1 MKLRSLLVTLAALC
15 VGTAAHADEGM
26 WLYSAPPRAQIKA
39 KYGFDLTDA
48 WLDHVRLSSVRF
60 NSGGSASFVSGE
72 GLVITNHHV
81 AADSLQKMG
90 SQKNNYLRDGFYA
103 KTAAEEIKCNDL
115 EVNVLQSIEDVTSPP
130 ALLPSSPSF
139 EAYGRLFRDNP
150 MLSYLLNSTI
160 VSGLAV
166 IANLVF
172 CSLAAYPLARMRF
185 AGRGLVLALVV
196 ATILIPFQ
204 VVMIPLYLLM
214 VQVGLRNTLWALIIP
229 QAATAFGIFLL
240 RQSFLGVPVELEE
253 AARSDG
259 CTSIGEWWNV
269 MLPAARADLITL
281 AMFVFIGTWSDFLW
295 PLVILDDPKL
305 YTLPLGLQQLA
316 SSFSLD
322 WRLVAAGSV
331 VSILPV
337 LVIFIGLQRY
347 ILPSA
352 SGDAVKG

>member
-1 MKLRSLLVTLAALC
+1 MAVRDPSSRGSSLATGLQLTLLLALALAMLLPLLWLVSTSLK
-15 VGTAAHADEGM
+15 G
-26 WLYSAPPRAQIKA
+26 P
-39 KYGFDLTDA
+39 
-48 WLDHVRLSSVRF
+48 
-60 NSGGSASFVSGE
+60 GE
-72 GLVITNHHV
+72 DI
-81 AADSLQKMG
+81 
-90 SQKNNYLRDGFYA
+90 F
-103 KTAAEEIKCNDL
+103 
-115 EVNVLQSIEDVTSPP
+115 TSPP
-130 ALLPSSPSF
+130 ALLPSQPSL
-139 EAYGRLFRDNP
+139 EAYGRLFAGHP
-150 MLSYLLNSTI
+150 MSAYLLNSSI

-166 IANLVF
+166 LANLLF
-172 CSLAAYPLARMRF
+172 CSLAAYPLARLRF
-185 AGRGLVLALVV
+185 RGRGLVLALVV

-214 VQVGLRNTLWALIIP
+214 VKIGLRNSLWALIIP

-259 CTSIGEWWNV
+259 CTPLGEWWNV
-269 MLPAARADLITL
+269 MIPAAKADLITL

-337 LVIFIGLQRY
+337 LILFIALQRH

-352 SGDAVKG
+352 TGDAVKG

>member
-1 MKLRSLLVTLAALC
+1 MKNRCRTLGTNALQLGLLLLLALAMLVPLLWLVSTSLK
-15 VGTAAHADEGM
+15 G
-26 WLYSAPPRAQIKA
+26 P
-39 KYGFDLTDA
+39 
-48 WLDHVRLSSVRF
+48 
-60 NSGGSASFVSGE
+60 
-72 GLVITNHHV
+72 
-81 AADSLQKMG
+81 
-90 SQKNNYLRDGFYA
+90 
-103 KTAAEEIKCNDL
+103 AENIF
-115 EVNVLQSIEDVTSPP
+115 TSPP
-130 ALLPSSPSF
+130 ALLPSQPSF

-150 MLSYLLNSTI
+150 MLTYLLNSTI

-259 CTSIGEWWNV
+259 CSPIGEWWNV

-337 LVIFIGLQRY
+337 LAIFIGLQRY

>member
-1 MKLRSLLVTLAALC
+1 MKNRSRAL
-15 VGTAAHADEGM
+15 GT
-26 WLYSAPPRAQIKA
+26 
-39 KYGFDLTDA
+39 
-48 WLDHVRLSSVRF
+48 
-60 NSGGSASFVSGE
+60 
-72 GLVITNHHV
+72 
-81 AADSLQKMG
+81 
-90 SQKNNYLRDGFYA
+90 
-103 KTAAEEIKCNDL
+103 
-115 EVNVLQSIEDVTSPP
+115 NVLQLGLLLLLALAMLVPLLWLVSTSLKGPAENIFTSPP
-130 ALLPSSPSF
+130 ALLPSQPSF

-150 MLSYLLNSTI
+150 MLTYLLNSTI

-259 CTSIGEWWNV
+259 CSPIGEWWNV

>member
-1 MKLRSLLVTLAALC
+1 MSKAAATSPWAATLAKALQLVLLLVLALAMLLPLI
-15 VGTAAHADEGM
+15 
-26 WLYSAPPRAQIKA
+26 WL
-39 KYGFDLTDA
+39 
-48 WLDHVRLSSVRF
+48 
-60 NSGGSASFVSGE
+60 VS
-72 GLVITNHHV
+72 T
-81 AADSLQKMG
+81 SLKG
-90 SQKNNYLRDGFYA
+90 P
-103 KTAAEEIKCNDL
+103 AEDIF
-115 EVNVLQSIEDVTSPP
+115 TSPP
-130 ALLPSSPSF
+130 SLLPSQPSL
-139 EAYGRLFRDNP
+139 EAYGRLFTDNP
-150 MLSYLLNSTI
+150 MLGYILNSTI
-160 VSGLAV
+160 VSGIAV
-166 IANLVF
+166 VANLLF

-185 AGRGLVLALVV
+185 AGRGMVLALVV

-214 VQVGLRNTLWALIIP
+214 VQLGLRNTLLALILP

-240 RQSFLGVPVELEE
+240 RQSFAGVPAELEE
-253 AARSDG
+253 AARIDG
-259 CTSIGEWWNV
+259 CTPLGEWWNV
-269 MLPAARADLITL
+269 MVPAARADLITL

-337 LVIFIGLQRY
+337 LAVFIGLQRY

>member
-1 MKLRSLLVTLAALC
+1 MSLPASGPQRSPLASALQLALLLLVALL
-15 VGTAAHADEGM
+15 VLLPLL
-26 WLYSAPPRAQIKA
+26 WL
-39 KYGFDLTDA
+39 
-48 WLDHVRLSSVRF
+48 
-60 NSGGSASFVSGE
+60 VS
-72 GLVITNHHV
+72 T
-81 AADSLQKMG
+81 SLKG
-90 SQKNNYLRDGFYA
+90 P
-103 KTAAEEIKCNDL
+103 AENIF
-115 EVNVLQSIEDVTSPP
+115 TSPP
-130 ALLPSSPSF
+130 ALLPAQPSLA
-139 EAYGRLFRDNP
+139 AYRQLFAANP
-150 MLSYLLNSTI
+150 MATYLLNSTI
-160 VSGLAV
+160 VSALAV
-166 IANLVF
+166 LANLLF
-172 CSLAAYPLARMRF
+172 CSLAAYPLARMNFR
-185 AGRGLVLALVV
+185 GRGLVLALVV

-214 VQVGLRNTLWALIIP
+214 VQIGLRNTLWALILP

-240 RQSFLGVPVELEE
+240 RQSFVGVPLELEE
-253 AARSDG
+253 AARIDG
-259 CTSIGEWWNV
+259 CTPVGEWWNV

-295 PLVILDDPKL
+295 PLIILDDPGL

-337 LVIFIGLQRY
+337 LALFVLLQRF

>member
-1 MKLRSLLVTLAALC
+1 MKNRSPALGTNALQLGLLLLLALAML
-15 VGTAAHADEGM
+15 VPLL
-26 WLYSAPPRAQIKA
+26 WL
-39 KYGFDLTDA
+39 
-48 WLDHVRLSSVRF
+48 
-60 NSGGSASFVSGE
+60 VS
-72 GLVITNHHV
+72 T
-81 AADSLQKMG
+81 SLKG
-90 SQKNNYLRDGFYA
+90 P
-103 KTAAEEIKCNDL
+103 AENIF
-115 EVNVLQSIEDVTSPP
+115 TSPP
-130 ALLPSSPSF
+130 ALLPSHPSL

-150 MLSYLLNSTI
+150 MLTYLLNSTI
-160 VSGLAV
+160 VSGMAV

-240 RQSFLGVPVELEE
+240 RQSVLGVPVELEE

-259 CTSIGEWWNV
+259 CSPIGEWWNV

-337 LVIFIGLQRY
+337 LAIFIGLQRY

>member
-1 MKLRSLLVTLAALC
+1 LKNRSRALGTNALQLGLLLLLALAML
-15 VGTAAHADEGM
+15 VPLL
-26 WLYSAPPRAQIKA
+26 WL
-39 KYGFDLTDA
+39 
-48 WLDHVRLSSVRF
+48 
-60 NSGGSASFVSGE
+60 VS
-72 GLVITNHHV
+72 T
-81 AADSLQKMG
+81 SLKG
-90 SQKNNYLRDGFYA
+90 P
-103 KTAAEEIKCNDL
+103 AENIF
-115 EVNVLQSIEDVTSPP
+115 TSPP
-130 ALLPSSPSF
+130 ALLPSHPSL

-150 MLSYLLNSTI
+150 MLTYLLNSTI
-160 VSGLAV
+160 VSGMAV

-259 CTSIGEWWNV
+259 CTPIGEWWNV

-337 LVIFIGLQRY
+337 LAIFIGLQRY

>member
-1 MKLRSLLVTLAALC
+1 MKNRSRALGGKALGTNALQLGLLLLLAMAML
-15 VGTAAHADEGM
+15 VPLL
-26 WLYSAPPRAQIKA
+26 WL
-39 KYGFDLTDA
+39 
-48 WLDHVRLSSVRF
+48 
-60 NSGGSASFVSGE
+60 VS
-72 GLVITNHHV
+72 T
-81 AADSLQKMG
+81 SLKG
-90 SQKNNYLRDGFYA
+90 P
-103 KTAAEEIKCNDL
+103 AENIF
-115 EVNVLQSIEDVTSPP
+115 TSPP
-130 ALLPSSPSF
+130 ALLPSHPSL

-150 MLSYLLNSTI
+150 MLTYLLNSTI

-259 CTSIGEWWNV
+259 CSPIGEWWNV

>member
-1 MKLRSLLVTLAALC
+1 MSKAAATSRPIATLAKGLQLALLLVLALAMLLPLI
-15 VGTAAHADEGM
+15 
-26 WLYSAPPRAQIKA
+26 WL
-39 KYGFDLTDA
+39 
-48 WLDHVRLSSVRF
+48 
-60 NSGGSASFVSGE
+60 VS
-72 GLVITNHHV
+72 T
-81 AADSLQKMG
+81 SLKG
-90 SQKNNYLRDGFYA
+90 P
-103 KTAAEEIKCNDL
+103 AEDIF
-115 EVNVLQSIEDVTSPP
+115 TSPP
-130 ALLPSSPSF
+130 SLLPSQPSL
-139 EAYGRLFRDNP
+139 EAYGRLFTDNP
-150 MLSYLLNSTI
+150 MLGYILNSTI
-160 VSGLAV
+160 VSGIAMV
-166 IANLVF
+166 ANLLF

-185 AGRGLVLALVV
+185 AGRGMVLALVV

-214 VQVGLRNTLWALIIP
+214 VQLGLRNTLLALILP

-240 RQSFLGVPVELEE
+240 RQSFAGVPAELEE
-253 AARSDG
+253 AARIDG
-259 CTSIGEWWNV
+259 CTPVGEWWNV
-269 MLPAARADLITL
+269 MVPAARADLITL

-337 LVIFIGLQRY
+337 LAVFIGLQRY

-352 SGDAVKG
+352 SGDAIKG

>member
-1 MKLRSLLVTLAALC
+1 MNTPGRSSLARGLQLAALLL
-15 VGTAAHADEGM
+15 VAVLLLLPLL
-26 WLYSAPPRAQIKA
+26 WL
-39 KYGFDLTDA
+39 
-48 WLDHVRLSSVRF
+48 
-60 NSGGSASFVSGE
+60 VS
-72 GLVITNHHV
+72 T
-81 AADSLQKMG
+81 SLKG
-90 SQKNNYLRDGFYA
+90 P
-103 KTAAEEIKCNDL
+103 AENIF
-115 EVNVLQSIEDVTSPP
+115 TSPP
-130 ALLPSSPSF
+130 ALLPAQPSL
-139 EAYGRLFRDNP
+139 EAYGRLFAANP
-150 MLSYLLNSTI
+150 MGTYLLNSTI
-160 VSGLAV
+160 VSALAV
-166 IANLVF
+166 VANLLF
-172 CSLAAYPLARMRF
+172 CSLAAYPLARMSFR
-185 AGRGLVLALVV
+185 GRGLVLALVV

-214 VQVGLRNTLWALIIP
+214 VQIGLRNSLWALIVP

-240 RQSFLGVPVELEE
+240 RQSFLAVPVELEE
-253 AARSDG
+253 AARIDG
-259 CTSIGEWWNV
+259 CTRIGEWWNV

-295 PLVILDDPKL
+295 PLIILDDPSL

-337 LVIFIGLQRY
+337 LLLFVLLQRY